1 MLVQKSYSKFIE
13 EVDKMFKLRAVWQDL
28 KGTSRFIGV
37 AFIIFAVSVYV
48 GITNDNFSIFLNA
61 QLDAMRDVVSQINE
75 SRNPTFATFLFIF
88 LNNAIKCVLVIFLGA
103 FFGMFPIFFLAING
117 LIIGYVVKLS
127 IDGQSA
133 VSTFDLVVKLLLPHG
148 ILEIPALIIVTA
160 YGLRL
165 GKLLFSTMGALLTNH
180 DKLDPIG
187 AKYKETLKRCGVMA
201 VYATVTLLVA
211 AIIESTVTLWLAST
225 IN

>member
-1 MLVQKSYSKFIE
+1 
-13 EVDKMFKLRAVWQDL
+13 MFKISAVWYDI
-28 KGTSRFIGV
+28 KGTSRLIGV
-37 AFIIFAVSVYV
+37 ALIIFAVSVYI
-48 GITNDNFSIFLNA
+48 GITNDNFAFYLST
-61 QLDAMRDVVSQINE
+61 QLDAMRDVVSKIDE
-75 SRNPTFATFLFIF
+75 SSNPTLATFLFIF
-88 LNNAIKCVLVIFLGA
+88 FNNAIKCVLVIFLGA
-103 FFGMFPIFFLAING
+103 FFGIFPIFFLSING
-117 LIIGYVVKLS
+117 LIIGYVVKLTL
-127 IDGQSA
+127 DGQSA

-165 GKLLFSTMGALLTNH
+165 GKLLYNTMGALLTNH

-201 VYATVTLLVA
+201 VYATVTLFIA
-211 AIIESTVTLWLAST
+211 AIIESTFTQWLATT